1 MIKNHRFMLST
12 VGVAMLATAAMA
24 QTSAPT
30 PPSSAPAAP
39 AATQSSASAP
49 AETNLAGQGKW
60 RTSKLIGVDV
70 YGPDDKKVGDVTEVI
85 VDKAGKVEMV
95 TIGVGGFLGI
105 GSKDVAIPFDQVT
118 WSDQPIAPPAPAPAP
133 ASSGS
138 AGGAGS
144 AGGGMASPPAA
155 AAPRAP
161 AMYPDHGKITLT
173 KDQLKAAPSVT
184 YSGT

>member
-1 MIKNHRFMLST
+1 MIRHHHLMIST
-12 VGVAMLATAAMA
+12 VGVAMLATAAIA

-30 PPSSAPAAP
+30 PPSSAPVAP
-39 AATQSSASAP
+39 TTTQSSTDASAQ
-49 AETNLAGQGKW
+49 TNLAGQGKW

-85 VDKAGKVEMV
+85 VDKSGKVEMV

-105 GSKDVAIPFDQVT
+105 GSKDVAVPFDQVT

-133 ASSGS
+133 SGS
-138 AGGAGS
+138 AGS
-144 AGGGMASPPAA
+144 TGGGMASPPDA
-155 AAPRAP
+155 AAPKAP

-173 KDQLKAAPSVT
+173 KDQLKSAPSVT